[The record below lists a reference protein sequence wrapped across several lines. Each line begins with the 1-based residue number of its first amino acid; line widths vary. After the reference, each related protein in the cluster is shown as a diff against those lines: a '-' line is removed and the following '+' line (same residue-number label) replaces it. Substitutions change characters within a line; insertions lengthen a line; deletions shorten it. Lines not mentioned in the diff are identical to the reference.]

1 MGLAADYVVVGGGTA
16 GAIVARRLAD
26 SGATVTLLEAGPTG
40 EHDPRVLALSRWM
53 ELVTSE
59 LDYDYAV
66 EGQRSHELLRFSSA
80 RVLGGCSSHNT
91 CIAWRAP
98 DRDMQAWEAA
108 GASGWGPGG
117 TKRYFDRV
125 DERVNVEDSERTN
138 VLVSAFLEAAR
149 SWGLPLRDFDD
160 PNIAD
165 GVGWFRLNKRGDLRM
180 SSAVAYLFPTAEVP
194 ATLTISPE
202 TTACRLAMDTNNAT
216 TGVVTTDGTVKA
228 SEGVVLC
235 AGAFGTPQL
244 LLRSGVGPAR
254 DLARLGIDAVAD
266 VPGVGRHL
274 LDHPS
279 AMVAW
284 TTSRPVPPGQSHWEA
299 GALTRLDG
307 RDHPEILHHL
317 TTAPFEGYPD
327 SSDYPSQDDAFAL
340 YPNVAHAR
348 SQGSVTLR
356 SNDPNAPPIIDP
368 GYYSDPDGYDEGVIV
383 EGIRQARAIAAQE
396 PLAGW
401 IDREIAPGPAVT
413 DARELAHYARKAAF
427 TAFHPAGTCKMGAPD
442 DPDSVV
448 DPALR
453 VRGLDRTWI
462 ADASIFPSMPTINP
476 CLTVMMVGEK
486 CSDLIVEDR

>member
-66 EGQRSHELLRFSSA
+66 EGERSHELLRFSSA

-138 VLVSAFLEAAR
+138 VLASAFLEAAR

-202 TTACRLAMDTNNAT
+202 TTACRLAMDANNAT
-216 TGVVTTDGTVKA
+216 TGVVTTDGTLKRTREWSSAPERLALPSSCCVRESVRRAIWPA
-228 SEGVVLC
+228 SGSTRLPTFRAWADIC
-235 AGAFGTPQL
+235 SITP
-244 LLRSGVGPAR
+244 RRWWPGRRADPCR
-254 DLARLGIDAVAD
+254 LARVIGR
-266 VPGVGRHL
+266 PGR
-274 LDHPS
+274 
-279 AMVAW
+279 
-284 TTSRPVPPGQSHWEA
+284 
-299 GALTRLDG
+299 
-307 RDHPEILHHL
+307 
-317 TTAPFEGYPD
+317 
-327 SSDYPSQDDAFAL
+327 
-340 YPNVAHAR
+340 
-348 SQGSVTLR
+348 
-356 SNDPNAPPIIDP
+356 
-368 GYYSDPDGYDEGVIV
+368 
-383 EGIRQARAIAAQE
+383 
-396 PLAGW
+396 
-401 IDREIAPGPAVT
+401 
-413 DARELAHYARKAAF
+413 
-427 TAFHPAGTCKMGAPD
+427 
-442 DPDSVV
+442 
-448 DPALR
+448 
-453 VRGLDRTWI
+453 
-462 ADASIFPSMPTINP
+462 
-476 CLTVMMVGEK
+476 
-486 CSDLIVEDR
+486 